1 MERSS
6 RRVLDDDRLAGLWLQ
21 HTSSEYV
28 FFAPVWLPPATEG
41 RPGTFGLAQVDLR
54 TAAGDYSR
62 HIIQWWL
69 FDRSG
74 QRDAG
79 ELDRPAL
86 TFGQALRYVERLLC
100 DRGIRMDAGDQAQE
114 EHGIATGCPERPDRR
129 QDG

>member
-1 MERSS
+1 MERSP
-6 RRVLDDDRLAGLWLQ
+6 RRVVDDDRLAGLWLQ

-28 FFAPVWLPPATEG
+28 FYAPVRLPPATEG

-54 TAAGDYSR
+54 TAAGALATAGRPSR
-62 HIIQWWL
+62 HIIQWRL

-86 TFGQALRYVERLLC
+86 TFGQALGYVERLLR

-114 EHGIATGCPERPDRR
+114 
-129 QDG
+129 

>member
-1 MERSS
+1 MDRSP
-6 RRVLDDDRLAGLWLQ
+6 RRVVDDDRLAGLWLQ

-28 FFAPVWLPPATEG
+28 FYAPVRLPPATKG
-41 RPGTFGLAQVDLR
+41 GPCTFGLAQVDMR

-62 HIIQWWL
+62 HIIQWRL

-86 TFGQALRYVERLLC
+86 TFGQALGYVERLLR

-114 EHGIATGCPERPDRR
+114 
-129 QDG
+129 